1 MVTTSTSKTGQNP
14 SRKSASESFR
24 IANEVFVKV
33 KAPKPD
39 SKMNSLITKKQ
50 MELKQKVA
58 TFKENEEKIQKAK
71 ELDISSSDNLTPK
84 VIHRDESTEEV
95 ILYEDQNP
103 YANDESIMEQNSRTL
118 PDL

>member
-1 MVTTSTSKTGQNP
+1 MITTPTSKTGQNP

-58 TFKENEEKIQKAK
+58 TFKENEEKIQRAQ
-71 ELDISSSDNLTPK
+71 ELEFTSEDNLTPK
-84 VIHRDESTEEV
+84 VIHRDESAKEV
-95 ILYEDQNP
+95 ILYED
-103 YANDESIMEQNSRTL
+103 
-118 PDL
+118 